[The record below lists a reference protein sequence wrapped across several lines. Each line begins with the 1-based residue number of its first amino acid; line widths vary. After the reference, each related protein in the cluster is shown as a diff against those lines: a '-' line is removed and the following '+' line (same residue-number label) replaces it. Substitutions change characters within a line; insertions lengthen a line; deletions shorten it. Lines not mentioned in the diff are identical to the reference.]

1 MPRGGFE
8 GDSNYHDNYTGL
20 QAKKQEQFRP
30 TEQLK
35 VGGAF
40 EGGSSYLADY
50 QNRGNAVRA
59 ERIPLPRNQI
69 LP

>member
-50 QNRGNAVRA
+50 
-59 ERIPLPRNQI
+59 
-69 LP
+69 